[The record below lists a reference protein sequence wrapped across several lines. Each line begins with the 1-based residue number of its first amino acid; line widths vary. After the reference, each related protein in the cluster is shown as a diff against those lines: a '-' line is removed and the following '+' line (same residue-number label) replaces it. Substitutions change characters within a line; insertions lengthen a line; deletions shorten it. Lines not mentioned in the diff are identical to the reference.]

1 MADVNLGGLSARIRW
16 LKDLVDGG
24 QWQYVAELIDE
35 HVDSLTAVCT
45 SVTTS
50 QDDWERARGAL
61 NALRR
66 IRFAPLEEIEALV
79 NRLEE
84 ESDGN
89 E

>member
-50 QDDWERARGAL
+50 PEDWERARGAL